1 MAEIWRRWSGR
12 TSLGRHFVLLLAE
25 RAVQLLVTLLL
36 SSVLARQ
43 LGVEEFGHFHYLL
56 SLLTFAVP
64 LYSLGLARI
73 LVRELTVTDSP
84 RSLLYSAMQARFLAG
99 GLVALAGI
107 LCFVLLE
114 GTERLSLLF
123 ALLLGAQI
131 FYAYDVYQFWFQQQ
145 NMHSYLAGYRL
156 LTTLLFAAAKIAAAL
171 LLPSLDLIIL
181 LHACELIAIPALY
194 RWLFQHHPKAKLLPD
209 PEKFDFAQLKPMLKQ
224 SFYLV
229 ASGFAAVLYLRLDI
243 VMLTHMQGA
252 EAAGIYAA
260 ATKLSEL
267 WYTVPA
273 LLFMVAA
280 PRLLLLHHQQSN
292 LYQLKLKQLLALV
305 FYLAVLFAV
314 FISITADW
322 LINLLYGEGYQM
334 AAMILI
340 CHVWSGVFV
349 AWREGLSQWLVAE
362 RFAQF
367 SLVSHLSGAV
377 VNIILNLWWIPLYGG
392 VGAAW
397 ATVVAFFVS
406 GFICLWFQTKT
417 RHVARLMLASLLYP
431 LQLLKARSNKL

>member
-1 MAEIWRRWSGR
+1 MPEIWQRWSGR

-25 RAVQLLVTLLL
+25 RGIQLLVTLLL

-43 LGVEEFGHFHYLL
+43 LGAAEFGHFHYLL

-73 LVRELTVTDSP
+73 LVRELTVTDRP
-84 RSLLYSAMQARFLAG
+84 RSLLYSAMQARFFAGCAVALAG
-99 GLVALAGI
+99 GL
-107 LCFVLLE
+107 CFLLLE
-114 GTERLSLLF
+114 GQERLSLLF

-131 FYAYDVYQFWFQQQ
+131 FYAFDVYQFWFQQQ

-156 LTTLLFAAAKIAAAL
+156 LTTLLFAAAKITTAL
-171 LLPSLDLIIL
+171 LLPSLDLIVL

-194 RWLFQHHPKAKLLPD
+194 RWLFLHHTKAKQLLD
-209 PEKFDFAQLKPMLKQ
+209 VEKFDFAQLKPVLQQ

-252 EAAGIYAA
+252 ESAGIYAA

-280 PRLLLLHHQQSN
+280 PRLLLLHHQQSD
-292 LYQLKLKQLLALV
+292 LYQLRLKQLLALV

-314 FISITADW
+314 FISFSADW
-322 LINLLYGEGYQM
+322 LIHLLYGEGFQL
-334 AAMILI
+334 AATILI

-367 SLVSHLSGAV
+367 SLVSHLSGAC
-377 VNIILNLWWIPLYGG
+377 VNIVLNLWWIPQYGA

-406 GFICLWFQTKT
+406 GFLCLWFQTKT
-417 RHVARLMLASLLYP
+417 RLVAKLMLASLLYP
-431 LQLLKARSNKL
+431 LQLLKARSSKP